1 MLLCVIIFSFAFV
14 VDFRK
19 DGTMLTIQNER
30 IRVKVSITNSTN
42 VLLQIYFI
50 DFDKS
55 IPEDELVDVGS
66 EKLPRFVL
74 DDVLIRLNYSI
85 KGILSGEYYDDDFI
99 KISDSSF
106 LSQIIIEAFELIS
119 HISTYYYD
127 YFLKA
132 ASS

>member
-1 MLLCVIIFSFAFV
+1 
-14 VDFRK
+14 
-19 DGTMLTIQNER
+19 MLTIQNER

-42 VLLQIYFI
+42 VLLKIYFI

-119 HISTYYYD
+119 HVSTYYYD